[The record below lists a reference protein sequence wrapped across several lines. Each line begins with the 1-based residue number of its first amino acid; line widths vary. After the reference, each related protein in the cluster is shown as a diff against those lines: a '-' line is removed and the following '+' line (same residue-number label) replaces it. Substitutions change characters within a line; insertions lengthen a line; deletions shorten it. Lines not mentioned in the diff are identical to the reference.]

1 MRDMLCEYII
11 ECIKNCFCCE
21 FEFCD
26 CKYVCLYGCFCYSSV
41 DFMIIYYVQC
51 IKCGLIKIL
60 VGFFVFFM
68 EVFLDRNNIFEIY
81 SSSFVGLIY
90 LRVIYFDYSGI
101 IILVNNS
108 FIGFLQLKIFYLN
121 NNEF

>member
-1 MRDMLCEYII
+1 
-11 ECIKNCFCCE
+11 
-21 FEFCD
+21 
-26 CKYVCLYGCFCYSSV
+26 
-41 DFMIIYYVQC
+41 
-51 IKCGLIKIL
+51 
-60 VGFFVFFM
+60 M

-108 FIGFLQLKIFYLN
+108 FIGFL
-121 NNEF
+121 